1 MSYFTNFPSIV
12 YDFALS
18 NEEQKTINVKDITS
32 NVRFRKDVLENIVAY
47 EVYDIQPG
55 DTFERISE
63 KVYGTPYYHWVLM
76 LVNERF
82 DYLSDFPMD
91 QRELEA
97 FIFKKYGDAQFNI
110 RHYETTEVAK
120 SDGTVLLK
128 PGLVVSSQYTFSY
141 SEGGA
146 DILVPNAECT
156 VPVTNYDYE
165 FAQNELKRQIK
176 VLAPELLD
184 EIVNKFRTALGLE

>member
-1 MSYFTNFPSIV
+1 MSYFTNFSTLV

-18 NEEQKTINVKDITS
+18 NEEQKTIAVRDITT
-32 NVRFRKDVLENIVAY
+32 NIRFRKDILENIVAY

-82 DYLSDFPMD
+82 DYLADFPME

-97 FIFKKYGDAQFNI
+97 FIFKKYGANQFSI
-110 RHYETTEVAK
+110 RHYETVEIAK
-120 SDGTVLLK
+120 ADGTVLLK

-141 SEGGA
+141 SDLGG
-146 DILVPNAECT
+146 DVTVPNAECA

-165 FAQNELKRQIK
+165 FAQNEMKRQIK

-184 EIVNKFRTALGLE
+184 EIVNKFRTALGLQ